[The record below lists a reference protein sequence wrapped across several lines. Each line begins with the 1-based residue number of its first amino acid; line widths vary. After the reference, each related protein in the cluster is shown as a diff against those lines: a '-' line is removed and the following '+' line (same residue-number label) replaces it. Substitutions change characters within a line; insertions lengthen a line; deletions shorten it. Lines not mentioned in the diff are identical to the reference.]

1 MEVTMFT
8 DGGARGN
15 PGPAAIGVVIKNH
28 KGDIIQKIGMY
39 IGESTNNDAE
49 YKALLEGMVSLKETG
64 ATKVK
69 CFLDSEL
76 VVKQMNGIYKV
87 KNANIK
93 NLWTKIKILEK
104 SFKEITYHHIKREQN
119 QEADSI
125 VNEVLDSALMK

>member
-28 KGDIIQKIGMY
+28 KGDVIQKTGKY

-49 YKALLEGMVSLKETG
+49 YRALLDGVTSLKEIG

-76 VVKQMNGIYKV
+76 VVKQMNGLYKV
-87 KNANIK
+87 KNQNIK
-93 NLWTKIKILEK
+93 TLWGKIKIIEK
-104 SFKEITYHHIKREQN
+104 SFEEITYHHVKREKN
-119 QEADSI
+119 MEADSI
-125 VNEVLDSALMK
+125 VNEVLDSALIK

>member
-28 KGDIIQKIGMY
+28 KGDVIQKTGKY

-49 YKALLEGMVSLKETG
+49 YKALLDGVTSLKEMG

-69 CFLDSEL
+69 CYLDSEL
-76 VVKQMNGIYKV
+76 VVKQMNGLYKV
-87 KNANIK
+87 KNQNIK
-93 NLWTKIKILEK
+93 TLWSKIKIIEK
-104 SFKEITYHHIKREQN
+104 SFEEISYHHVKREKN
-119 QEADSI
+119 MEADSI
-125 VNEVLDSALMK
+125 VNEVLDSALIK

>member
-28 KGDIIQKIGMY
+28 KGDVIQRTGKY

-49 YKALLEGMVSLKETG
+49 YKALLDGVTSLKEMG

-76 VVKQMNGIYKV
+76 VVKQMNGLYKV
-87 KNANIK
+87 KNQNIK
-93 NLWTKIKILEK
+93 TLWSKIKIIEK
-104 SFKEITYHHIKREQN
+104 SFEEISYHHVKREKN
-119 QEADSI
+119 MEADSI
-125 VNEVLDSALMK
+125 VNEVLDSALLK